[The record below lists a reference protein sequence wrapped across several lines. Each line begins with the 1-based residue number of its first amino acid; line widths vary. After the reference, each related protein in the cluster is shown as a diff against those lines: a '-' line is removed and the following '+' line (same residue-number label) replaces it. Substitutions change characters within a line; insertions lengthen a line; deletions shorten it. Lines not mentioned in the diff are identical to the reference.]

1 MSLKT
6 DIIKTLKE
14 NRPNLSESS
23 IRTYLTTLI
32 NIPSKLNTDI
42 KNIKLKWY
50 DDNVDNILKYY
61 KDTEPRFRKTKLSA
75 LFVLTKNPKYQV
87 LMKKDII
94 FDQQL
99 NHYYRGVYNS
109 VPYTEYFYLH
119 GSLEPH
125 IIQHEAIT
133 PVVNKKQLFLN
144 KIDEL
149 KDKYNFQDND
159 YIEIVNFLK

>member
-32 NIPSKLNTDI
+32 NIPSKLNADI

-61 KDTEPRFRKTKLSA
+61 KDTEPRIRKTKLSA
-75 LFVLTKNPKYQV
+75 LFVLTKNPKYQT
-87 LMKKDII
+87 LMKEDINNI
-94 FDQQL
+94 
-99 NHYYRGVYNS
+99 YYIN
-109 VPYTEYFYLH
+109 
-119 GSLEPH
+119 
-125 IIQHEAIT
+125 I
-133 PVVNKKQLFLN
+133 
-144 KIDEL
+144 
-149 KDKYNFQDND
+149 
-159 YIEIVNFLK
+159 